1 MIDSQPSSRG
11 IFRSMSVISALSHPH
26 EHGVLADGYA
36 PEIDV
41 RLRPVPLWKRAM
53 DIVGALGLLVALSP
67 LLVVLAIYIKCVS
80 RGPVLFVQER
90 IGAGA
95 QRFRMYKLRT
105 MHVSTMGDVHRQY
118 VASLIKSS
126 APARKPAYDARLIR
140 GGKLLRSLS
149 LDELPQLLNVLI
161 GNMSLIGPRP
171 EVLQLED
178 YEPWQLRRFE
188 VLPGIS
194 GLWQVSGKNRLTF
207 HQMIC
212 LDIQYVDRLSL
223 KLDLWI
229 VLKTFGVVLLRRNH

>member
-1 MIDSQPSSRG
+1 
-11 IFRSMSVISALSHPH
+11 MSAISALSHPH
-26 EHGVLADGYA
+26 IDGVLSGGYA

-53 DIVGALGLLVALSP
+53 DIVGALGLLLALSP
-67 LLVVLAIYIKCVS
+67 LLVILAIYIKCVS
-80 RGPVLFVQER
+80 KGPVLFVQER

-105 MHVSTMGDVHRQY
+105 MHVSPTSDAHRQY
-118 VASLIKSS
+118 VASLVKSG
-126 APARKPAYDARLIR
+126 APAHKPAYDARLIR

-229 VLKTFGVVLLRRNH
+229 VLKTFGVVFLRRNH